1 MPRICKNA
9 TDSFCYICGEFTFKT
24 QRNAITDLVKKA
36 YQLYF
41 GFSID
46 ERNKSWLPKICCNSC
61 SRTLR
66 GWLDGSHKSM
76 PFIMPMLWS
85 EPQNHEND
93 CYFCMTPTRGFSK
106 KNKSKIV

>member
-1 MPRICKNA
+1 MPRACKNS
-9 TDSFCYICGEFTFKT
+9 TDSFCYVCGEFTLKV
-24 QRNAITDLVKKA
+24 QRNAITDLVKTA

-46 ERNKSWLPKICCNSC
+46 ERDKNWLPKICCNSC

-66 GWLDGSHKSM
+66 GWLEGSHKSM
-76 PFIMPMLWS
+76 PFTMPMIWS

-93 CYFCMTPTRGFSK
+93 CYFCMTSTKGFSK
-106 KNKSKIV
+106 KKKN